1 MMMSARNREAA
12 PQPPARERPTRQAI
26 ITLLATCVLLAG
38 CSTNVRLLELRRDQ
52 MLGIEQSATGTLD
65 LASQGAYQPDRYDLY
80 LMLNA
85 QVFDQILAGFD
96 NTVVA
101 LEGDRPIDVTLSS
114 VRMAFRPGYPDVTL
128 AAKARDR
135 KSGIEAD
142 VELDV
147 RLMIEGNAAAPDTLY
162 LKAVATRIVP
172 KLRWGVFDF
181 TRWRF
186 ARRLFEL
193 EAARLTERIPRISIP
208 VQSDFVIG
216 GKGASQVTRI
226 DTGEGYILGNVTYP
240 STERSARISVRHIL
254 FLKNGVHVFAD
265 VEGL

>member
-1 MMMSARNREAA
+1 MMMDAIYRSKQAA
-12 PQPPARERPTRQAI
+12 LP
-26 ITLLATCVLLAG
+26 LLTASFLLAG

-52 MLGIEQSATGTLD
+52 LLGIEQAAASTRD
-65 LASQGAYQPDRYDLY
+65 LASQGTYGPERYDLY

-85 QVFDQILAGFD
+85 QVFDQLLTGFD
-96 NTVVA
+96 NRTVA
-101 LEGDRPIDVTLSS
+101 IEGDRPIDITLSS
-114 VRMAFRPGYPDVTL
+114 VRMAFRPGYPDLTI

-135 KSGIEAD
+135 KSGIEAE
-142 VELDV
+142 VELDL
-147 RLMIEGNAAAPDTLY
+147 RLLIEGDPAVPDTLY

-172 KLRWGVFDF
+172 KLRWGLFDF

-186 ARRLFEL
+186 ARRLLEL

-208 VQSDFVIG
+208 VQSEFVIG
-216 GKGASQVTRI
+216 GKGTTQVTRI
-226 DTGEGYILGNVTYP
+226 DTGEGYILGNLTYP

-254 FLKNGVHVFAD
+254 FLKNGIHLFAD